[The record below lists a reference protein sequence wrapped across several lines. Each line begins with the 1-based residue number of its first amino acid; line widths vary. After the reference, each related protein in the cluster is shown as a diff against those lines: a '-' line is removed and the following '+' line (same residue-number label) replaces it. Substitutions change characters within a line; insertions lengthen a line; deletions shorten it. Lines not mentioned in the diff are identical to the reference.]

1 MIAQSQKAKQKKGR
15 EIKMDRETEK
25 RVGLIIEST
34 GGGGKA
40 ANPRTHTQI
49 KRCAQAH
56 THTHTNVTWNV
67 CEKEVDY
74 KKMRDSRREDSP

>member
-1 MIAQSQKAKQKKGR
+1 
-15 EIKMDRETEK
+15 MDRETEK

-49 KRCAQAH
+49 KRCTQAH
-56 THTHTNVTWNV
+56 THTHTNVT
-67 CEKEVDY
+67 
-74 KKMRDSRREDSP
+74 